1 MGGGYLG
8 LGRFE
13 LNKKSACSALFFQT
27 SVFLFST
34 DFLSIKRKKSA
45 VQQPRGTASWADY
58 LH

>member
-1 MGGGYLG
+1 MG